1 MSRNMK
7 DFSVEDIYSLL
18 IKTKSE
24 LHYLNSE
31 GKSIPM
37 KEKLLSGSETRTIL
51 SGSFNPIHSAH
62 IELVHIASKIVK
74 KPILFELS
82 IKNQESTKGLLEKDE
97 LAKRILQFKNI
108 GDLAITNLPT
118 FEEKSFF
125 FKNSVF
131 VVGYDTAMRILDTN
145 YYSDRLE
152 KSIIKILS
160 AIKKNNCSFI
170 VAGRLHLDQ
179 FRTLKDLKIPKG
191 FESMFKEIDQKKFRS
206 DQSSTEIRK
215 VL

>member
-1 MSRNMK
+1 MNN
-7 DFSVEDIYSLL
+7 FIIEEIYSSL
-18 IKTKSE
+18 TKKNFE
-24 LHYLNSE
+24 LFYLNFK
-31 GKSIPM
+31 GKSIPI
-37 KEKLLSGSETRTIL
+37 KEQFLSGSEPRVIL

-62 IELVHIASKIVK
+62 IELVRIASKIVK

-82 IKNQESTKGLLEKDE
+82 IKNQEPSKGLLKMKE
-97 LAKRILQFKNI
+97 LEKRILQFKNI

-118 FEEKSFF
+118 FEEKSFL

-131 VVGYDTAMRILDTN
+131 VVGFDTAMRILDTN

-179 FRTLKDLKIPKG
+179 FKTLKDLKIPQG
-191 FESMFKEIDQKKFRS
+191 FESMFKEIDQKKFRI

>member
-1 MSRNMK
+1 MNN
-7 DFSVEDIYSLL
+7 FIIEEIYSSL
-18 IKTKSE
+18 TKKNFE
-24 LHYLNSE
+24 LFYLNSK
-31 GKSIPM
+31 GKSIPI
-37 KEKLLSGSETRTIL
+37 KEQFLSGAKPRVIL

-62 IELVHIASKIVK
+62 IELVRIASKIVK

-82 IKNQESTKGLLEKDE
+82 IKNQEPSKGLLKMKE
-97 LAKRILQFKNI
+97 LEKRILQFKNI

-118 FEEKSFF
+118 FEEKSFL

-131 VVGYDTAMRILDTN
+131 VVGFDTAMRILDTN

-179 FRTLKDLKIPKG
+179 FKTLKDLKIPQG
-191 FESMFKEIDQKKFRS
+191 FESMFKEIDQKKFRI

>member
-1 MSRNMK
+1 MNN
-7 DFSVEDIYSLL
+7 FIIEEIYSSL
-18 IKTKSE
+18 TKKNFE
-24 LHYLNSE
+24 LFYLNSK
-31 GKSIPM
+31 GKSIPI
-37 KEKLLSGSETRTIL
+37 KEQFLSGSKPRVIL

-62 IELVHIASKIVK
+62 IELVRIASKIVK

-82 IKNQESTKGLLEKDE
+82 IKNQEPSKGLLKMKE
-97 LAKRILQFKNI
+97 LEKRILQFKNI

-118 FEEKSFF
+118 FEEKSFL

-131 VVGYDTAMRILDTN
+131 VVGFDTAMRILDTN

-179 FRTLKDLKIPKG
+179 FKTLKDLKIPQG
-191 FESMFKEIDQKKFRS
+191 FESMFKEIDQKKFRI

-215 VL
+215 GL

>member
-1 MSRNMK
+1 MNN
-7 DFSVEDIYSLL
+7 FIIEEIYSSL
-18 IKTKSE
+18 TKKNFE
-24 LHYLNSE
+24 LFYLNSK
-31 GKSIPM
+31 GKSIPI
-37 KEKLLSGSETRTIL
+37 KEQFLSGSKPRVIL

-62 IELVHIASKIVK
+62 IELVRIASKIVK

-82 IKNQESTKGLLEKDE
+82 IKNQEPSKGLLKMKEFK
-97 LAKRILQFKNI
+97 KRILQFKNI

-118 FEEKSFF
+118 FEEKSFL

-131 VVGYDTAMRILDTN
+131 VVGFDTAMRILDTN

-160 AIKKNNCSFI
+160 EIKKNNCSFL

-191 FESMFKEIDQKKFRS
+191 FESMFKEIDHKKFRI

-215 VL
+215 GL